1 VISSFFITRPK
12 FAFVISIVISIA
24 GVLAL
29 LALPIDRYPELTP
42 PSVKVTA
49 VFPGAD
55 AETIADTVAGPLESV
70 INGVDDMLY
79 MSSNSSNDGSYS
91 LTVSFAVGTDPDT
104 ATVNVQ
110 NRVSQAT
117 PKLPEEVK
125 RQGVTVRKQS
135 SSMLLIV
142 NLISPQNTF
151 DSLFLSNYTDINIRD
166 AMARISGVGDASLI
180 GARDYSMRLWLEP
193 NKLAGLGMQPDD
205 VINAVREQNVQVAAG
220 KLGAEPTQSNTQ
232 FEYTLRT
239 TGRLSTAEEFGN
251 IIIRVNRDGGMVRI
265 KDVARVELGSKSY
278 SSYGMLDGQDS
289 ALLAIYQAPGANALE
304 ISAAIHAEMESLAS
318 RFPDDVEYR
327 ILYDSTDLISASIS
341 ELVITLIVAILLVV
355 LVVFVFIQDWRSTL
369 IPIIAIPVS
378 LIGTFAGLLA
388 LGYSINLIT
397 LFGLI
402 LAIGIVVDDAIIVV
416 ENVQRHMAT
425 GLAPA
430 EATYKAMGE
439 ISGAVIATTLVLL
452 AVFVPVGFI
461 PGMTGLLFKQFSVT
475 ISIAV
480 LISSVN
486 ALTLSPALCA
496 IFLKPVDGLSESGF
510 FGWFNRQFEKVRIL
524 YAGLVSRLL
533 KRSVIALIVFA
544 VVLVLT
550 AVLMKSIPSGFVPLE
565 DNGGFVIDVQLPDGA
580 ALGRTEV
587 IMRQAEKIVRERPGV
602 INVISAPGFSLLKGA
617 VSANAGMLIVILENW
632 DERSA
637 KSEQEAQIVATLRG
651 ELGSIAGANLF
662 PFQFPPIPG
671 LGSTGGF
678 EYQLQS
684 TASASPQDMAVVM
697 RGFVMAAN
705 QHPDLSAV
713 FSTFKAQVPQI
724 FIDIDREK
732 AKIMGVPL
740 QNIFN
745 TLSVFMGGGYINDFN
760 KFGKSY
766 QVTAQAESDFR
777 TGTQDIFNLYVRNQD
792 NEMVP
797 LRTLVSTESM
807 LGPDVINRFN
817 IYRSVKING
826 SPAPGRSSGDAITA
840 MEELSTTALPNGYTY
855 SWTGQAYQEILAG
868 SQTSIIFILAILF
881 VYLFLVAQYESWMI
895 PFSVLMAVP
904 IAICGAVLMQMIAGQ
919 INDIY
924 MQIGMVLLIGMSAKN
939 AILIVEFAMELR
951 AEGKSIIDAALTAG
965 SLRFRAV
972 LMTAFSFIFGVFPLV
987 IASGAGAASR
997 RSLGTAVFGGML
1009 ASVVVATVLVP
1020 VFYLLIQ
1027 NLRERVSTRK

>member
-1 VISSFFITRPK
+1 MISSFFISRPK

-24 GVLAL
+24 GILAL
-29 LALPIDRYPELTP
+29 VALPIDRYPELTP
-42 PSVKVTA
+42 PSVKVSA
-49 VFPGAD
+49 YFPGAD
-55 AETIADTVAGPLESV
+55 AATIADTVAGPLESA

-79 MSSNSSNDGSYS
+79 MSSNSANDGSYV

-142 NLISPQNTF
+142 NVISPENTF

-166 AMARISGVGDASLI
+166 ALARIPGVGDASII

-193 NKLAGLGMQPDD
+193 NKLAGLGMQASD

-220 KLGAEPTQSNTQ
+220 KLGAEPAPDNAQ

-239 TGRLSTAEEFGN
+239 KGRLTTAAEFAN
-251 IIIRVNRDGGMVRI
+251 IIIRVNADGGIVRV
-265 KDVARVELGSKSY
+265 KDVARVELGAKSY
-278 SSYGMLDGQDS
+278 SSYGMLDGKDS

-304 ISAAIHAEMESLAS
+304 MSAAIRAEMNALAE
-318 RFPDDVEYR
+318 RFPDDLEYR
-327 ILYDSTDLISASIS
+327 ILYDSTDLIGASIS
-341 ELVITLIVAILLVV
+341 ELVVTLIIAILLVV
-355 LVVFVFIQDWRSTL
+355 LVVFIFIQDWRSTL

-388 LGYSINLIT
+388 LGYTINLIT

-416 ENVQRHMAT
+416 ENVQRHMAA
-425 GLAPA
+425 GLNPRD
-430 EATYKAMGE
+430 ATYKAMGE

-496 IFLKPVDGLSESGF
+496 IFLKPVDGLSDTGF
-510 FGWFNRQFEKVRIL
+510 FGWFNRQFEKLRSL
-524 YAGLVSRLL
+524 YAKLVAKLLKTAVIGLV
-533 KRSVIALIVFA
+533 IFA
-544 VVLVLT
+544 GIVVL
-550 AVLMKSIPSGFVPLE
+550 AGVLMKTIPSGFVPLE
-565 DNGGFVIDVQLPDGA
+565 DNGAFVIDIQLPDGA
-580 ALGRTEV
+580 ALSRTEK
-587 IMRQAEKIVRERPGV
+587 IMEQATEIVNQQAGV
-602 INVISAPGFSLLKGA
+602 TNVISAPGFSMLKGA
-617 VSANAGMLIVILENW
+617 VSSNAGMLIVILENW
-632 DERSA
+632 DERSNTE
-637 KSEQEAQIVATLRG
+637 EQEEHIVAALRAK
-651 ELGSIAGANLF
+651 LGSIAGANLF

-671 LGSTGGF
+671 LGATGGF

-684 TASASPQDMAVVM
+684 TAAASPQEMAAVM
-697 RGFVMAAN
+697 RGFVMTAN
-705 QHPDLSAV
+705 QHPKLSAV
-713 FSTFKAQVPQI
+713 FSTFKAGVPQI

-732 AKIMGVPL
+732 AKLLGVPL
-740 QNIFN
+740 ENVFS
-745 TLSVFMGGGYINDFN
+745 TLSTAMGGGYINDFN

-766 QVTAQAESDFR
+766 QVTAQASREFR
-777 TGTQDIFNLYVRNQD
+777 GDTQDIFNLYVRNKAD
-792 NEMVP
+792 EMVP
-797 LRTLVSTESM
+797 LRTLVTTESL

-826 SPAPGRSSGDAITA
+826 SAALGSSSGDAITA
-840 MEELSTTALPNGYTY
+840 MEELSATSLPDGYTY
-855 SWTGQAYQEILAG
+855 AWTGQAYQEILAG
-868 SQTSIIFILAILF
+868 SQTSIIFILAIIF

-904 IAICGAVLMQMIAGQ
+904 IALAGAVLMQMIAGQ

-951 AEGKSIIDAALTAG
+951 REGKSIVDAALTAA

-972 LMTAFSFIFGVFPLV
+972 LMTAFSFILGVLPLV
-987 IASGAGAASR
+987 IASGAGSASR

-1009 ASVVVATVLVP
+1009 ASIVVATVLVP

-1027 NLRERVSTRK
+1027 RLREKTSTPK

>member
-1 VISSFFITRPK
+1 MISSFFITRPK

-29 LALPIDRYPELTP
+29 VSLPIDRYPELTP
-42 PSVKVTA
+42 PSVKVSA

-55 AETIADTVAGPLESV
+55 ATTIADTVAGPLESA

-79 MSSNSSNDGSYS
+79 MSSNSANDGSYV

-142 NLISPQNTF
+142 NIISPEDTF

-166 AMARISGVGDASLI
+166 ALARIPGVGDASII

-193 NKLAGLGMQPDD
+193 NKLAGLGMQADD

-220 KLGAEPTQSNTQ
+220 KLGAEPTTGNTQ

-239 TGRLSTAEEFGN
+239 KGRLTTAAEFAN
-251 IIIRVNRDGGMVRI
+251 IIIRVNSDGGIVRV
-265 KDVARVELGSKSY
+265 KDVARVELGAKSY
-278 SSYGMLDGQDS
+278 ASYGLLDGKDS

-304 ISAAIHAEMESLAS
+304 MSAAIRAEMDALAS

-327 ILYDSTDLISASIS
+327 ILYDSTDLIGASIS
-341 ELVITLIVAILLVV
+341 ELVVTLMVAILLVV
-355 LVVFVFIQDWRSTL
+355 LVVFIFIQDWRSTL

-378 LIGTFAGLLA
+378 LIGTFAGLMA

-416 ENVQRHMAT
+416 ENVQRHMAA
-425 GLAPA
+425 GLKPSD
-430 EATYKAMGE
+430 ATYKAMSE
-439 ISGAVIATTLVLL
+439 ISGAIIATTLVLL

-480 LISSVN
+480 LISSIN

-496 IFLKPVDGLSESGF
+496 IFLKPIDTLPETGF
-510 FGWFNRQFEKVRIL
+510 FGWFNHQFEKLRHL
-524 YAGLVSRLL
+524 YAKLVARLL
-533 KRSVIALIVFA
+533 KTSSLALILFA
-544 VVLVLT
+544 GIVVL
-550 AVLMKSIPSGFVPLE
+550 ASVLMKTIPSGFVPLE
-565 DNGGFVIDVQLPDGA
+565 DNGAFVIDIQLPDGA
-580 ALGRTEV
+580 SLSRTEA
-587 IMRQAEKIVRERPGV
+587 IMEQASLIVKNQPGV
-602 INVISAPGFSLLKGA
+602 TNIISAPGFSMLKGA
-617 VSANAGMLIVILENW
+617 VSANAGMLIVILESW
-632 DERSA
+632 DERTDS
-637 KSEQEAQIVATLRG
+637 SEHEEQIVASLRAK
-651 ELGSIAGANLF
+651 LGNIAGANLF

-671 LGSTGGF
+671 LGATGGF

-684 TASASPQDMAVVM
+684 TASASPQEMAAVM
-697 RGFVMAAN
+697 RGFVVSAN
-705 QHPDLSAV
+705 QHPKLSAV
-713 FSTFKAQVPQI
+713 FSTFKAGVPQI
-724 FIDIDREK
+724 FLNIDREK
-732 AKIMGVPL
+732 AKLLGVPL
-740 QNIFN
+740 QNIFS
-745 TLSVFMGGGYINDFN
+745 TLSTSMGGGYINDFN

-766 QVTAQAESDFR
+766 QVTAQASSEFRSDI
-777 TGTQDIFNLYVRNQD
+777 QDILNLYVRNQA

-797 LRTLVSTESM
+797 LRTLVTTESL

-817 IYRSVKING
+817 IYRSIKING
-826 SPAPGRSSGDAITA
+826 SAAPGASSGDAITA
-840 MEELSTTALPNGYTY
+840 MEELSATALPDGYTF

-868 SQTSIIFILAILF
+868 DQTSIIFILAIIF

-904 IAICGAVLMQMIAGQ
+904 IALAGAVLMQMIAGQ

-951 AEGKSIIDAALTAG
+951 RDGKSIVDAALTAA

-972 LMTAFSFIFGVFPLV
+972 LMTAFSFILGVLPLV
-987 IASGAGAASR
+987 IASGAGSASR

-1009 ASVVVATVLVP
+1009 ASIVIATVLVP
-1020 VFYLLIQ
+1020 VFYMLIQ
-1027 NLRERVSTRK
+1027 RLRERVSSTK